1 MEGSQGNRQTTRRLT
16 VAIVIAAGILVLETV
31 GGFLSHS
38 LALLSDAGHVLADLL
53 ALAMTLFAL
62 RLSQRPATAR
72 ATYGYHR
79 VGILAALFN
88 GVSLVAVAIL
98 VMWDAYGR
106 FAAPPA
112 VNTVELLAVASTGL
126 VANLAM
132 LALLERGHREN
143 LNVRSAWLHVVGDSL
158 GSVGVIVSAI
168 VLMTTGWRY
177 GDPIAA
183 ILIAI
188 LVLASGAG
196 VVRDAVRVLLELPPR
211 LLRTKELE
219 EAIRKID
226 GVHDIHDLHVWSITP
241 EFTCL
246 SAHLVVEEQPVSLAD
261 GIVKETSG
269 RLKELGVMH
278 STLQVEFEHCGAA
291 GAACTFEAT
300 R

>member
-1 MEGSQGNRQTTRRLT
+1 MEGSTDNARTTRRLT
-16 VAIVIAAGILVLETV
+16 VAIAIAAGILILETA

-62 RLSQRPATAR
+62 RLSERPMNGR
-72 ATYGYHR
+72 ATFGYHR
-79 VGILAALFN
+79 VGVLVALFN
-88 GVSLVAVAIL
+88 GLSLIAVAVL
-98 VMWDAYGR
+98 VTWEAYGR
-106 FAAPPA
+106 FIAPPA

-143 LNVRSAWLHVVGDSL
+143 LTVRSAWLHVVGDSL

-168 VLMTTGWRY
+168 VLMATGWRY

-183 ILIAI
+183 VLIAGLI
-188 LVLASGAG
+188 LASGAG

-211 LLRTKELE
+211 LLQTGELE
-219 EAIRKID
+219 AAMRKIN
-226 GVHDIHDLHVWSITP
+226 GVHDVHDLHVWSITP

-261 GIVKETSG
+261 GIVKETG
-269 RLKELGVMH
+269 EKLRELGVMH
-278 STLQVEFEHCGAA
+278 STLQTEFERCDPRGAV
-291 GAACTFEAT
+291 CTFEAT
-300 R
+300 H